1 MSCAFARVIRVS
13 LAALMLSGVSA
24 VAAPTQPAP
33 VVAPFTTAQLE
44 AARAVRER
52 ALEDDTAYE
61 LVRSLTSQVGP
72 RLAGTPG
79 DARAVEWAQA
89 QLRALGFSN
98 VHAEPVRVPH
108 WVRGECRVETVSPWP
123 QRLVAEALG
132 GSVATPEAGLEA
144 EVVAVRDLE
153 ELASGDSTR
162 FAGRIVFFAG
172 RMERRSDG
180 SGYGKAV
187 AVRGRGAIEAAR
199 RGALA
204 VVIRSVGTD
213 RDRVAHTGGMRYDPN
228 VTRIP
233 ALALSNPDADLL
245 QDQLA
250 TGERVRLRMR
260 NTSAMADSTW
270 SANVV
275 GEIRGRERPDEVVVL
290 GGHLDSWDLGTGAH
304 DDATGVCIMTG
315 AARLI
320 GQATLRPRRTIRVVM
335 FANEEFG
342 LSGAR
347 EYARAHA
354 ADAAR
359 IVFGMESD
367 LGAFQPLGFRVRV
380 APEYLPAAR
389 AMHALLSPLGVEWR
403 GNDATGDADVGQ
415 LLALGVP
422 VGDLDTDA
430 SPYFD
435 LHHTPND
442 TFDKVDPLLVRR
454 NVACYAT
461 LAWLAADL
469 PGGLGRVPVTAN
481 RAGGR

>member
-1 MSCAFARVIRVS
+1 MSSFRRVCLLVAI
-13 LAALMLSGVSA
+13 ALCVGAMAA
-24 VAAPTQPAP
+24 VAAPTGPKP
-33 VVAPFTTAQLE
+33 VALPFTTAQLE
-44 AARAVRER
+44 VARAVRDR

-72 RLAGTPG
+72 RLAGTEG
-79 DARAVEWAQA
+79 DARAVEWALA
-89 QLRALGFSN
+89 QLRALGFDN

-132 GSVATPEAGLEA
+132 GSVATPEGGIEA
-144 EVVAVRDLE
+144 EVIAVKDLE
-153 ELASGDSTR
+153 EMATGDSTR
-162 FAGRIVFFAG
+162 FAGRIVFYSG
-172 RMERRSDG
+172 RMERRADG

-213 RDRVAHTGGMRYDPN
+213 HDRVAHTGAMRYDPS
-228 VTRIP
+228 VARIP

-245 QDQLA
+245 VDQLA
-250 TGERVRLRMR
+250 TGERVRLRLR
-260 NTSAMADSTW
+260 NTSSMADSTW

-275 GEIRGRERPDEVVVL
+275 GEIRGRERPDEFVVL

-320 GQATLRPRRTIRVVM
+320 GQASLRPRRSIRLVM

-354 ADAAR
+354 AEASR

-380 APEYLPAAR
+380 MPEFLPAAR
-389 AMHALLSPLGVEWR
+389 AMHSLLLPLGVEWR

-415 LLALGVP
+415 LLAIGVP

-461 LAWLAADL
+461 IAWLAADL
-469 PGGLGRVPVTAN
+469 PGGLGRVPVAAT